1 VRIDLVLLK
10 NFDQL
15 KRRAAM
21 LTGGTNR
28 EERCWWQAGGGRVME
43 THSMDR
49 GRRFPEG
56 AGLRTANSVR
66 LGSALMVLAA
76 IGCRTK
82 AVAELP
88 ADAPSPAQSEWE
100 KRDSWQRPAE
110 VMDALG
116 IRAGSAVADVGAGD
130 GYFSFHLASRVGAQG
145 KVYAE
150 DISELQVKKIR
161 DRAKKEGLSQIET
174 ILGTEDDPKLP
185 PGTLDAILIVLA
197 YHEMQ
202 NGDAMLSGMTRAL
215 KPGGLL
221 AVIDDEGEPNQTR
234 SSAAQEHKIPKKL
247 VRADAARNNIHFV
260 REEKGFEANQY
271 SHLFFLIFEKPKR

>member
-1 VRIDLVLLK
+1 MTPGLRATMDENLKQDLWLPPSLVTIE
-10 NFDQL
+10 FD
-15 KRRAAM
+15 
-21 LTGGTNR
+21 
-28 EERCWWQAGGGRVME
+28 AGARLME
-43 THSMDR
+43 THSMEH

-56 AGLRTANSVR
+56 AGVRTANWVR
-66 LGSALMVLAA
+66 LSSVLMVLVA

-82 AVAELP
+82 AVAEFH
-88 ADAPSPAQSEWE
+88 ADGTSATQSEWE

-116 IRAGSAVADVGAGD
+116 VRRGSAVADVGAGD

-150 DISELQVKKIR
+150 DISESKIEKIR
-161 DRAKKEGLSQIET
+161 ERAKKEGLLQIET
-174 ILGTEDDPKLP
+174 ILGTEDDPKLSKE
-185 PGTLDAILIVLA
+185 TLDAILIVLA
-197 YHEMQ
+197 YHEMR
-202 NGDAMLSGMTRAL
+202 NYDSMLSGMIRAL

-234 SSAAQEHKIPKKL
+234 SIAAENHKIPKEL
-247 VRADAARNNIHFV
+247 VRTDAARNNIRFV
-260 REEKGFEANQY
+260 REEKGFEENPN